1 MKEIF
6 RRSEFNPI
14 LTIDKLPIDA
24 HAVLNPGAAE
34 HDGEVVLLLRIEEFS
49 GKSSIYAARS
59 KNGVTDWKIDLKPL
73 LKHGE
78 HGLRYEEWGC
88 EDARVTFIPEL
99 SRWYITYTAYSPAG
113 AAVGLAWTEDF
124 VHAERIGLIF
134 SPNNKD
140 AVLFPERFQGRWAVL
155 HRPEAGGGLENIW
168 IAYSK
173 DFIYWGEPHVVLL
186 EGIGPAWNAV
196 KVGSGPPPI
205 EVAAGWLLIY
215 HGAKYYAGSLV
226 YSAGAVIL
234 DRHRPYRVVAKA
246 DHSIFSSMASYE
258 QMGLVPNTVFPTGI
272 VKRGEELWMY
282 YGAADTSICLAIARI
297 DDILSI
303 LK

>member
-6 RRSEFNPI
+6 RRSPHNPI
-14 LTIDKLPIDA
+14 ISIDRLPIDA

-34 HDGEVVLLLRIEEFS
+34 HDGDVVLLLRIEEFS
-49 GKSSIYAARS
+49 GRSSIYAARS
-59 KNGVTDWKIDLKPL
+59 KNGVTDWKIDRKPFLKYGQPDW
-73 LKHGE
+73 
-78 HGLRYEEWGC
+78 RYEEWGC
-88 EDARVTFIPEL
+88 EDPRVTYIPE
-99 SRWYITYTAYSPAG
+99 RAKWYITYTAYSPAG
-113 AAVGLAWTEDF
+113 TAVGLACTGDF
-124 VHAERIGLIF
+124 VHVERVGLIF

-140 AVLFPERFQGRWAVL
+140 AVLFPKRFQGRWAVL

-186 EGIGPAWNAV
+186 EGTGPAWDAV

-205 EVAAGWLLIY
+205 EVAEGWLLIY

-226 YSAGAVIL
+226 YSTGAAIL
-234 DRHRPYRVVAKA
+234 EHDRPYRVKA
-246 DHSIFSSMASYE
+246 RATHSIFSSTAPYE

-272 VKRGEELWMY
+272 IRRGDELWMY
-282 YGAADTSICLAIARI
+282 YGAADTCICLAVTKI
-297 DDILSI
+297 DDL
-303 LK
+303 LNLF